1 MPKYDF
7 NKNTFPCK
15 LLISFDVAKYNRACS
30 KIYKPVC
37 GSDRITYEK
46 QCVLNIATCESQNS
60 QDEEWH
66 KFFLK
71 THSQV

>member
-15 LLISFDVAKYNRACS
+15 LLISFDVAKCNRACS

-37 GSDRITYEK
+37 DGDRITYEK
-46 QCVLNIATCESQNS
+46 QCVLNIATCESQKS
-60 QDEEWH
+60 QRRRM
-66 KFFLK
+66 
-71 THSQV
+71 T